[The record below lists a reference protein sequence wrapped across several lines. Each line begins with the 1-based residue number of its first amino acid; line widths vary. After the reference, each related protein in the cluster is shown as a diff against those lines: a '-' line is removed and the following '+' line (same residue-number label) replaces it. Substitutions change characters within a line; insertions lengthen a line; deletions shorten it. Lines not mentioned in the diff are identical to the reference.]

1 MKLHFCEAIMVENL
15 KRERQGEKK
24 RGRQQER
31 KNFLERYMR
40 EEIFH
45 IGRDWTG
52 ILIIGFGQTMMGLG
66 SFRLHFTG
74 FDCLEKDWIVMEIC
88 QIGIDCKDLNKI
100 RFNQKGKVR
109 IRKRW
114 IEKVQIEKDSIGKIW
129 IENNS
134 IGEDWNDRDKIK
146 SFELYCKDWIERIG
160 LDQKGL

>member
-1 MKLHFCEAIMVENL
+1 MKLHFCEAIIIENL

-31 KNFLERYMR
+31 KNFLKRYMR

-52 ILIIGFGQTMMGLG
+52 IWIIGIGWTTLGLE

-88 QIGIDCKDLNKI
+88 QIGLDCKELNKKKI
-100 RFNQKGKVR
+100 QLERKG
-109 IRKRW
+109 
-114 IEKVQIEKDSIGKIW
+114 
-129 IENNS
+129 
-134 IGEDWNDRDKIK
+134 
-146 SFELYCKDWIERIG
+146 
-160 LDQKGL
+160 